1 MSILKKVLVVLI
13 VGIGGSIALFLVFAA
28 TRPDTYRVERSQ
40 RIEAPAEVAFAQ
52 LDNFKS
58 WAAWSPWEKRDPA
71 MKRAFEGP
79 ASGVGAGYSWEG
91 NKDVGQGRMT
101 ITDSKPPRGGSG
113 ETARVS
119 IRLEFI
125 KPFASVASSE
135 FTVKPESA
143 LASTVSWVME
153 GHNNLMG
160 KAFGV
165 FMNMDKMIGGDF
177 EAGLASLK
185 TVAEAEARAQ
195 AEAKAQAE
203 ARAKAAAAPSAA
215 QAAVTP

>member
-1 MSILKKVLVVLI
+1 MSILKKVLVVLV
-13 VGIGGSIALFLVFAA
+13 VGIGGFLAFAA

-40 RIEAPAEVAFAQ
+40 RIDAPAEVVFAQ

-71 MKRAFEGP
+71 VKRSFEGP
-79 ASGVGAGYSWEG
+79 ASGVGAAYGWEG
-91 NKDVGQGRMT
+91 NKEVGQGKMT
-101 ITDSKPPRGGSG
+101 ITESKPPRGGST
-113 ETARVS
+113 ETAHVS

-135 FTVKPESA
+135 FIVKPEA
-143 LASTVSWVME
+143 DDHAAAVSWVME
-153 GHNNLMG
+153 GRNNLMG

-177 EAGLASLK
+177 ESGLSNLK
-185 TVAEAEARAQ
+185 TVAEAES
-195 AEAKAQAE
+195 
-203 ARAKAAAAPSAA
+203 AKAAAAKAAAANAAPPPA

>member
-13 VGIGGSIALFLVFAA
+13 VGIGGSIALLLAFAA

-40 RIEAPAEVAFAQ
+40 RIEAPADVVFAQ

-58 WAAWSPWEKRDPA
+58 WSTWSPWEKRDPA
-71 MKRAFEGP
+71 MKRGFEGP
-79 ASGVGAGYSWEG
+79 PSGVGAGYTWEG
-91 NKDVGQGRMT
+91 NKEVGQGRMT

-135 FTVKPESA
+135 LTVKPEGSA
-143 LASTVSWVME
+143 ATVAWVME
-153 GHNNLMG
+153 GRNNLMG

-177 EAGLASLK
+177 ESGLASLK
-185 TVAEAEARAQ
+185 TVAEAEA
-195 AEAKAQAE
+195 KAQ
-203 ARAKAAAAPSAA
+203 RDKAAAPPPA